1 MTITE
6 LLALYTNPESTDEQK
21 QAALA
26 SYEEANKPQD
36 TSELESKLTLA
47 LESISKLEGKNQE
60 LLGEKKAA
68 TQKADEAARASM
80 TSDELKADYEQ
91 RLEAALTGKD
101 NEWTGKYQSVLD
113 QLKMDKVEGQAL
125 KLASALS
132 DSPEAILPHIQSRI
146 GFEVGESG
154 FEVFVKSQDG
164 KRTAATF
171 DELQKEIAE
180 TPYLKGVLKSSFT
193 NPGETTKTTEKTV
206 KTAGQ
211 STATQ
216 AYLANLNG

>member
-21 QAALA
+21 QAALVA
-26 SYEEANKPQD
+26 FEEANKPQEID
-36 TSELESKLTLA
+36 DSKLTA
-47 LESISKLEGKNQE
+47 LEQSIAKLEAKNQE
-60 LLGEKKAA
+60 LIGEKQAA
-68 TQKADEAARASM
+68 KTKADELSRASM
-80 TSDELKADYEQ
+80 TSEELKADYEM
-91 RLEAALTGKD
+91 RLNTALTGKD

-146 GFEVGESG
+146 GFEVGDNG
-154 FEVFVKSQDG
+154 FEVFVKGSDG

-193 NPGETTKTTEKTV
+193 NTGTTEVVNKST
-206 KTAGQ
+206 TQ
-211 STATQ
+211 SESPAVQ
-216 AYLANLNG
+216 NYLSAMNK

>member
-6 LLALYTNPESTDEQK
+6 LLALYTNPESTEEQK
-21 QAALA
+21 QAALVA
-26 SYEEANKPQD
+26 FEEANKPQEID
-36 TSELESKLTLA
+36 DSKLAA
-47 LESISKLEGKNQE
+47 LEQSIAKLEAKNQE
-60 LLGEKKAA
+60 LIGEKQAA
-68 TQKADEAARASM
+68 KQKADEIERASM
-80 TSDELKADYEQ
+80 TSEELKADYEK
-91 RLEAALTGKD
+91 RLNEALTGKD
-101 NEWTGKYQSVLD
+101 NEWAGKYQSVLD
-113 QLKMDKVEGQAL
+113 QLKTDKVEGQAL

-146 GFEVGESG
+146 GFEVGDNG
-154 FEVFVKSQDG
+154 FEVFVKGQDG

-193 NPGETTKTTEKTV
+193 NTGETTVTTEKTQS
-206 KTAGQ
+206 KGK

>member
-21 QAALA
+21 QAALVA
-26 SYEEANKPQD
+26 FEEANKPQEID
-36 TSELESKLTLA
+36 DSKLTT
-47 LESISKLEGKNQE
+47 LEQSIAKLEAKNQE
-60 LLGEKKAA
+60 LIGEKQAA
-68 TQKADEAARASM
+68 KTKADELSRASM
-80 TSDELKADYEQ
+80 TSEELKADYNQ

-101 NEWTGKYQSVLD
+101 SEWTGKYQSVLD

-146 GFEVGESG
+146 GFEVGDNG
-154 FEVFVKSQDG
+154 FEVFVKGSDG

-193 NPGETTKTTEKTV
+193 NTGTTEVVNK
-206 KTAGQ
+206 
-211 STATQ
+211 STAQ
-216 AYLANLNG
+216 SESPAVQNYLSAMNK

>member
-1 MTITE
+1 MNLTE
-6 LLALYTNPESTDEQK
+6 LLALHTNPDATDEQK
-21 QAALA
+21 QTALA
-26 SYEEANKPQD
+26 AYEEANKPQEVD
-36 TSELESKLTLA
+36 TSELDELKLAVQKLTENNAA
-47 LESISKLEGKNQE
+47 LLT
-60 LLGEKKAA
+60 EKQKAK
-68 TQKADEAARASM
+68 QQADEAARSSM

-91 RLEAALTGKD
+91 RLNEALTGKD

-164 KRTAATF
+164 KRTAASF

-193 NPGETTKTTEKTV
+193 NPGETTVTSEKT
-206 KTAGQ
+206 KQAGQ

-216 AYLANLNG
+216 NYLANLNG

>member
-1 MTITE
+1 MNLTE
-6 LLALYTNPESTDEQK
+6 LLALHANPDATDEQK
-21 QAALA
+21 QTALA
-26 SYEEANKPQD
+26 AYEEANKPQEVD
-36 TSELESKLTLA
+36 TSELDELKLAVQKLTENNAA
-47 LESISKLEGKNQE
+47 LLT
-60 LLGEKKAA
+60 EKQKAK
-68 TQKADEAARASM
+68 QQADEAARSSM
-80 TSDELKADYEQ
+80 TSDELKADYEA
-91 RLEAALTGKD
+91 RLEALKTEVNGSW
-101 NEWTGKYQSVLD
+101 EGKYQSVLD
-113 QLKMDKVEGQAL
+113 QLKQDKVEGQAL

-164 KRTAATF
+164 KRTAASF

-193 NPGETTKTTEKTV
+193 NPGETTVTSEKTKQV
-206 KTAGQ
+206 GQ

-216 AYLANLNG
+216 SYLANLK

>member
-21 QAALA
+21 QAALVA
-26 SYEEANKPQD
+26 FEEANKPQEID
-36 TSELESKLTLA
+36 DSKLTA
-47 LESISKLEGKNQE
+47 LEQSIAKLEAKNQE
-60 LLGEKKAA
+60 LIGEKQAA
-68 TQKADEAARASM
+68 KTKADELSRASM
-80 TSDELKADYEQ
+80 TSEELKADYEK
-91 RLEAALTGKD
+91 RLNDALTGKD

-113 QLKMDKVEGQAL
+113 QLKQDKVEGQAL

-146 GFEVGESG
+146 GFEVGDNG
-154 FEVFVKSQDG
+154 FEVFVKGQDG

-193 NPGETTKTTEKTV
+193 NTGETTVTSEKTQS
-206 KTAGQ
+206 KGK

>member
-21 QAALA
+21 QAALVA
-26 SYEEANKPQD
+26 FEEANKPQEID
-36 TSELESKLTLA
+36 DSKLTA
-47 LESISKLEGKNQE
+47 LEQSIAKLEAKNQE

-80 TSDELKADYEQ
+80 TSEELKADYEK
-91 RLEAALTGKD
+91 RLNDALAAKD
-101 NEWTGKYQSVLD
+101 EENGAKYNAVLD
-113 QLKMDKVEGQAL
+113 QLKQDKVEGQAL

-146 GFEVGESG
+146 GFEVGDNG
-154 FEVFVKSQDG
+154 FEVFVKGQDG

-193 NPGETTKTTEKTV
+193 NTGETTVTSEKTQS
-206 KTAGQ
+206 KGQ

-216 AYLANLNG
+216 TYLANLNG

>member
-6 LLALYTNPESTDEQK
+6 LLALYTNPESTEEQK

-26 SYEEANKPQD
+26 SYEEANKPQEID
-36 TSELESKLTLA
+36 DSKLAA
-47 LESISKLEGKNQE
+47 LEQSIAKLEAKNQE
-60 LLGEKKAA
+60 LIGEKQAA
-68 TQKADEAARASM
+68 KQKADEIERASM
-80 TSDELKADYEQ
+80 TSEELKADYEK
-91 RLEAALTGKD
+91 RLNEALTGKD
-101 NEWTGKYQSVLD
+101 NEWSGKYQSVLD
-113 QLKMDKVEGQAL
+113 QLKTDKVEGQAL

-146 GFEVGESG
+146 GFEVGDNG
-154 FEVFVKSQDG
+154 FEVFVKGQDG

-193 NPGETTKTTEKTV
+193 NTGETTVTTEKAQS
-206 KTAGQ
+206 KGK

>member
-1 MTITE
+1 MNLTE
-6 LLALYTNPESTDEQK
+6 LLALHANPDANDEQK
-21 QAALA
+21 QTALA
-26 SYEEANKPQD
+26 AYEEANKPQEVD
-36 TSELESKLTLA
+36 TSELDELKLAVQKLTENNAA
-47 LESISKLEGKNQE
+47 LLT
-60 LLGEKKAA
+60 EKQKAK
-68 TQKADEAARASM
+68 QQADEAARSSM
-80 TSDELKADYEQ
+80 TSDELKADYEA
-91 RLEAALTGKD
+91 RLEALKTEVNGSW
-101 NEWTGKYQSVLD
+101 EGKYQSVLD

-193 NPGETTKTTEKTV
+193 NTGETTVTSEKTQS
-206 KTAGQ
+206 KGQ

>member
-6 LLALYTNPESTDEQK
+6 LLAINNNPESTEEQK

-68 TQKADEAARASM
+68 TQKAEESARASM
-80 TSDELKADYEQ
+80 TSEELKADYEK
-91 RLEAALTGKD
+91 RLNDALTGKD

-113 QLKMDKVEGQAL
+113 QLKTDKVEGQAL
-125 KLASALS
+125 KLASILS

-146 GFEVGESG
+146 GFEVGDNG
-154 FEVFVKSQDG
+154 FEVFVKGADG
-164 KRTAATF
+164 KRTAASF
-171 DELQKEIAE
+171 EELQKEIAE

-193 NPGETTKTTEKTV
+193 NPGTTEVVNK
-206 KTAGQ
+206 
-211 STATQ
+211 STAQ
-216 AYLANLNG
+216 SESPAVQNYLSAMNK

>member
-6 LLALYTNPESTDEQK
+6 LLALYTNPESTEEQK
-21 QAALA
+21 QAALVA
-26 SYEEANKPQD
+26 FEETNKPQEID
-36 TSELESKLTLA
+36 DSKLAA
-47 LESISKLEGKNQE
+47 LEQSIAKLEAKNQE
-60 LLGEKKAA
+60 LIGEKQAA
-68 TQKADEAARASM
+68 KQKADEIERASM
-80 TSDELKADYEQ
+80 TSEELKADYEK
-91 RLEAALTGKD
+91 RLNEALTGKD
-101 NEWTGKYQSVLD
+101 NEWSGKYQSVLD
-113 QLKMDKVEGQAL
+113 QLKTDKVEGQAL
-125 KLASALS
+125 KLASILS

-146 GFEVGESG
+146 GFEVGDNG
-154 FEVFVKSQDG
+154 FEVFVKGQDG

-193 NPGETTKTTEKTV
+193 NTGETTVTSEKTNV
-206 KTAGQ
+206 KGQ

>member
-26 SYEEANKPQD
+26 SYEEANKPQELD
-36 TSELESKLTLA
+36 SSELDSLKQSVA
-47 LESISKLEGKNQE
+47 NLEAKNQE
-60 LLGEKKAA
+60 LIGEKRAA
-68 TQKADEAARASM
+68 KQKADEASRASM
-80 TSDELKADYEQ
+80 SSEELKADYEQ
-91 RLEAALTGKD
+91 RLDALKSEVNG
-101 NEWTGKYQSVLD
+101 EWEGKYQSVLD
-113 QLKMDKVEGQAL
+113 QLKADKVEGQAL
-125 KLASALS
+125 KLASTLS

-146 GFEVGESG
+146 GFDVGDNG

-171 DELQKEIAE
+171 EELQKEIAE

-193 NPGETTKTTEKTV
+193 NPGETTTTTEKTV

>member
-1 MTITE
+1 MNLTE
-6 LLALYTNPESTDEQK
+6 LLALHANPEATDEQK
-21 QAALA
+21 QTALA
-26 SYEEANKPQD
+26 EYEEANKPQEVD
-36 TSELESKLTLA
+36 TTELDELKAAVQKLTDNNAA
-47 LESISKLEGKNQE
+47 LLT
-60 LLGEKKAA
+60 EK
-68 TQKADEAARASM
+68 QKAKQQAEDAARASM
-80 TSDELKADYEQ
+80 TSEELKADYEK
-91 RLEAALTGKD
+91 RLNEALTGKD
-101 NEWTGKYQSVLD
+101 NEWSGKYQSVLD
-113 QLKMDKVEGQAL
+113 QLKTDKVEGQAL

-146 GFEVGESG
+146 GFDVGDNG

-171 DELQKEIAE
+171 EELQKEIAE

-193 NPGETTKTTEKTV
+193 NPGETTTTTEKTV

-216 AYLANLNG
+216 TYLANLNG